1 MFENIS
7 KMSNFHYFFSS
18 KEETRFRF
26 SIVVSIENETFF
38 RKQFLSQEGKLCTH
52 FVNEKKWFSGINWF
66 SIQVWSKLS
75 HEKSWEERESEKLLH
90 WKPADGEIW
99 VKAAL

>member
-1 MFENIS
+1 MTVCADAKFFFAIRIPYAKLLNKSISYNLFTMFENIS
-7 KMSNFHYFFSS
+7 KMSNFFRLSC
-18 KEETRFRF
+18 KEETRFIF

-66 SIQVWSKLS
+66 SIQV
-75 HEKSWEERESEKLLH
+75 
-90 WKPADGEIW
+90 
-99 VKAAL
+99 